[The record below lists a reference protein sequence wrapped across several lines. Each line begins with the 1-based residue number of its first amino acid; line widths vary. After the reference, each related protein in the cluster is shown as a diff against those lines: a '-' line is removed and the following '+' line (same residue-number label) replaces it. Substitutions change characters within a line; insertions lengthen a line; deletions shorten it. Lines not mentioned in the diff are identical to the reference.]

1 MDANQQQAKPRA
13 GREWWDRFC
22 ALPRFSFWR
31 GEKGDGTV
39 MRLLDPSGDWVEAD
53 KVGALAE
60 IADGHTNDLRNSL
73 AAFEGL
79 GEIGRNTLLLH
90 RQMGKVTVGP
100 TIEEAIVLELQAIH
114 PTGEPVVRHP
124 DGRTFV
130 LSWADIGCLAALAF
144 DRDEKAQQT
153 TQENPL

>member
-1 MDANQQQAKPRA
+1 MDANQQQAKPRV

-39 MRLLDPSGDWVEAD
+39 MRMADPSGNWVEAD

-60 IADGHTNDLRNSL
+60 IVDGHTNDLRNSL
-73 AAFEGL
+73 AAFERL
-79 GEIGRNTLLLH
+79 GEISRNALLLH
-90 RQMGKVTVGP
+90 RQIGKVTVGP
-100 TIEEAIVLELQAIH
+100 TAETAIVLELQAIH

-124 DGRTFV
+124 DGRTLV
-130 LSWADIGCLAALAF
+130 LSWADISCLAALAF
-144 DRDEKAQQT
+144 GRDEKAHQT
-153 TQENPL
+153 AQESPL

>member
-13 GREWWDRFC
+13 GREWWDRFR

-31 GEKGDGTV
+31 GEKGDGIV
-39 MRLLDPSGDWVEAD
+39 MRMADPSGNWVEAD
-53 KVGALAE
+53 KVGTLAE
-60 IADGHTNDLRNSL
+60 IVDGHTNDLRNSL

-79 GEIGRNTLLLH
+79 GEISRNALLLH
-90 RQMGKVTVGP
+90 RQIGKVTVGP
-100 TIEEAIVLELQAIH
+100 TAETAIVLELQATH

-130 LSWADIGCLAALAF
+130 LSWADISRLAALAF
-144 DRDEKAQQT
+144 DRDEKTLQT
-153 TQENPL
+153 IQENPL

>member
-1 MDANQQQAKPRA
+1 MDANQQQAKPRM

-39 MRLLDPSGDWVEAD
+39 MRMADPSGDWVEAD

-90 RQMGKVTVGP
+90 RQIGKVAVGP
-100 TIEEAIVLELQAIH
+100 TIEEAIELELQAIH
-114 PTGEPVVRHP
+114 PTGEPIVRHP